1 VPLSASGR
9 EVDRARLAFR
19 AVPREVKNAIK
30 RAQRAEL
37 GPTWKAEVKAAASVA
52 PLAQQRVI
60 FKTGSRVQAGLPVT
74 LIAGAGSKLPGVPRQ
89 GIELGSERRGNY
101 TRYTRTRKGG
111 KPHTVTRRAA
121 RQMPPHKRSGY
132 VVYGALARTIPKWI
146 GSWSRAIEKTITDA
160 ANGG

>member
-19 AVPREVKNAIK
+19 ALPGTVKNTIK
-30 RAQRAEL
+30 RAQRAEI
-37 GPTWKAEVKAAASVA
+37 GPTWKTEVRAAAAKA
-52 PLAQQRVI
+52 PLEQQKII
-60 FKTGSRVQAGLPVT
+60 FRTGSRVQAGLPVT

-89 GIELGSERRGNY
+89 GMELGSDRRSNY
-101 TRYTRTRKGG
+101 TRYTRRYKGG
-111 KPHTVTRRAA
+111 KSHTVTRRAA